1 MNTVQRIAKNTAAL
15 TIANIV
21 NAIIGFFFIM
31 YVARYLGAGGFGI
44 LSFALAFTAIFGVFA
59 DIGLSTLTIREVARD
74 KSLAQKYLGNIAV
87 LKIILGIATFGLIA
101 LTINLLGYPEQ
112 TINVV
117 YLVALS
123 VVFNA
128 FSLMFY
134 SIFQAYQRME
144 FVTIGRVLNSVLLL
158 TGALFVIGQ
167 GLSITA
173 FASLFLLASV
183 VTLGYNSIVSI
194 WKFARPKIEID
205 LGFWKETLKQAWPL
219 GLVGIFVTIYFWVDS
234 VMLSLMQGDEVVGW
248 YNAAYRVV
256 LVLLFIPGAYFS
268 SVFPVMSKFYV
279 SSKESLKYVYE
290 KSVKYMIIIA
300 VPIGVGTTLLAD
312 KVILLIFGTEYSH
325 SIIALQ
331 ILIWSTVFIFV
342 SQSFAHLFN
351 SLNRQIIVAKVTGSC
366 ALLNVLLN
374 VILIPKYSYIG
385 ASIATVTTEFVAL
398 ALVFIWSLR
407 IGYGLSSK
415 KLIDIV
421 VKVLIASAIM
431 CVFILYLRDLTL
443 WGLAPLSAL
452 LYFVVLYII
461 RGIDGEDKLLL
472 RQVVPKGLISSPNSV
487 YKEKENV
494 RKR

>member
-1 MNTVQRIAKNTAAL
+1 MARNTAAL
-15 TIANIV
+15 AIAGIA

-44 LSFALAFTAIFGVFA
+44 LSFALAFTAIFGVFT

-74 KSLAQKYLGNIAV
+74 KSLAKKYLGNI
-87 LKIILGIATFGLIA
+87 IILKMILVIATFGLIA

-117 YLVALS
+117 YLLALS

-144 FVTIGRVLNSVLLL
+144 FVTIGRILNSVLLL
-158 TGALFVIGQ
+158 AGALFAISQ
-167 GLSITA
+167 DLSVVA
-173 FASLFLLASV
+173 FASLYFLAGV
-183 VTLGYNSIVSI
+183 VTLGYNSIVST
-194 WKFARPKIEID
+194 WKFAKPKIEID
-205 LGFWKETLKQAWPL
+205 FSFWKETLEQSWPF
-219 GLVGIFVTIYFWVDS
+219 GLVVVFVAIYCWIDS

-248 YNAAYRVV
+248 YNAAYRLVF
-256 LVLLFIPGAYFS
+256 VLLLIPGAYFS

-279 SSKESLKYVYE
+279 SLKESLKYIYE
-290 KSVKYMIIIA
+290 KSVKYMVIIA
-300 VPIGVGTTLLAD
+300 VPIGVGTSLLAD
-312 KVILLIFGTEYSH
+312 KVILLIFGAEYSH

-331 ILIWSTVFIFV
+331 ILIWFTVFAFV
-342 SQSFAHLFN
+342 DGVFAQLFN
-351 SLNRQIIVAKVTGSC
+351 SVNKQIILAKVTGSC

-385 ASIATVTTEFVAL
+385 ASIATVVTEFIAL
-398 ALVFIWSLR
+398 SLVFIWSLR

-431 CVFILYLRDLTL
+431 GVFIFYLRDLSL
-443 WGLAPLSAL
+443 WGLVPVSAL
-452 LYFVVLYII
+452 LYFLVLYII
-461 RGIDGEDKLLL
+461 GGIDKDDKLLL
-472 RQVVPKGLISSPNSV
+472 RQVVGRQQAADVLEGGVKIREW
-487 YKEKENV
+487 EK
-494 RKR
+494 